1 MTAISRV
8 AAGSDVQGLPSK
20 RWGTIGTPLFVAI
33 VLVGLWSWVSA
44 QKLDSIEVQ
53 SLNLPYILTKV
64 GEHIQLTAFST
75 LIVVVVAIPSG
86 ILLSRPR
93 MKRLSLIALGV
104 ANVGQAAP
112 SIAVIILAAMVF
124 GVGMTIAV
132 FALAIY
138 AILPVLR
145 NTIVGLQQ
153 VDPAIIDA
161 GRGMG
166 FSKTQIL
173 TRIELPLAVP
183 IVLTGLRTALVL
195 NVGTA
200 TMAAFINAGGLGE
213 LITSGVALQRTLV
226 LVTGS
231 VLVALLAILID
242 WFVGI
247 VQRALTT
254 ISD

>member
-1 MTAISRV
+1 MSVTSSDSTVIDSQRSR
-8 AAGSDVQGLPSK
+8 
-20 RWGTIGTPLFVAI
+20 RRIWGTIGTPLFAAA
-33 VLVGLWSWVSA
+33 VLVCLWLWTSSRE
-44 QKLDSIEVQ
+44 LDSIEAQ
-53 SLNLPYILTKV
+53 SLNLPYILSKT
-64 GEHIQLTAFST
+64 GEHIALTTYST
-75 LIVVVVAIPSG
+75 LIVVIVAIPAG

-93 MKRLSLIALGV
+93 MKKLAPIALGA
-104 ANVGQAAP
+104 ANIGQAAP
-112 SIAVIILAAMVF
+112 SIAVIILAAMLF
-124 GVGMTIAV
+124 GVGIEIAV

-173 TRIELPLAVP
+173 MRVELPLAVP
-183 IVLTGLRTALVL
+183 IILTGLRTALVL

-200 TMAAFINAGGLGE
+200 TMAAFVNAGGLGD
-213 LITSGVALQRTLV
+213 LVTSGVALQRSMV

-231 VLVALLAILID
+231 ALVALLALLLD
-242 WFVGI
+242 WMVGL
-247 VQRALTT
+247 VQRSLTRMST
-254 ISD
+254 